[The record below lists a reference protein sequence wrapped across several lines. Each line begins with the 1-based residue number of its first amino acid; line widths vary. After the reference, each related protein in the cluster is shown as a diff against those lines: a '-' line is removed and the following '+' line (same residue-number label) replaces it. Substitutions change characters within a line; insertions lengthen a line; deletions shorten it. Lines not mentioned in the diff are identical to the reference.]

1 MNSGD
6 EHSARD
12 AGAASRAME
21 SIAAE
26 SSRERVVGGLLCGGR
41 SRRMGVDKALL
52 VDEGGRTLLE
62 AAAVRLE
69 AVASEVLLSVG
80 PTPRYEA
87 LLRPGWRLVADAF
100 GGPDLDGPLVGLT
113 SLLEA
118 AEGATLVTLPVDMPG
133 VEPALFRALLDR
145 RRASGAD
152 VVLARGPRGVEP
164 LLGAFGPAA
173 AAAAR
178 DALAAGERR
187 PLCLLERLH
196 VEQLEVPAVGPF
208 DPLRNLN
215 RPEDWALEQSLA
227 RPGARRGGAA

>member
-1 MNSGD
+1 VTPGD
-6 EHSARD
+6 EHSARA
-12 AGAASRAME
+12 AGATSRAME
-21 SIAAE
+21 LVAAS

-52 VDEGGRTLLE
+52 INEGGRTLLE
-62 AAAVRLE
+62 AAAARLE
-69 AVASEVLLSVG
+69 AVAGEVLLSVG
-80 PTPRYEA
+80 PTPRYEG

-100 GGPDLDGPLVGLT
+100 VGPDLDGPLVGLA

-133 VEPALFRALLDR
+133 VEPALLRSLLVR
-145 RRASGAD
+145 RRSSGAD

-164 LLGAFGPAA
+164 LIGAFGPAA
-173 AAAAR
+173 ATAAR

-187 PLCLLERLH
+187 PLCLLERLR
-196 VEQLEVPAVGPF
+196 VEQLEVPTPGDL

-215 RPEDWALEQSLA
+215 RPEDWALEQSQVG
-227 RPGARRGGAA
+227 PGERRGGAA